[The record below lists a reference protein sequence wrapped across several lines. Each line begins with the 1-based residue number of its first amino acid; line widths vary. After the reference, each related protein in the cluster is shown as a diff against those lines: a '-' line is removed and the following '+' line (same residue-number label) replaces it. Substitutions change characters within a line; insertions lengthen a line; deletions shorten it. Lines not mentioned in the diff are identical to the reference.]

1 MTCKYRKSHGS
12 HPFNAGDGKAHAFGE
27 KLHRF
32 FKRLHR
38 NPDQGKIAGV
48 CAGVAETAGMR
59 PWIVRA
65 ALIILLIMNAPVAI
79 LLYILG
85 VVLLE
90 RRTDFAAAAPEA
102 AGPTAAASTKGPS
115 PEGPQSSGGSDAAA
129 DTGLPQNLRFES
141 LRRKFKDLEE
151 RAGDM
156 EAHVTSGDYTLN
168 KRFKEI

>member
-1 MTCKYRKSHGS
+1 MTCKYRKSRGS
-12 HPFNAGDGKAHAFGE
+12 HPFNAGDGKPHAFGE

-48 CAGVAETAGMR
+48 CAGIAETAGMR
-59 PWIVRA
+59 PWVVRA
-65 ALIILLIMNAPVAI
+65 ALIVLLIMNAPVAI

-85 VVLLE
+85 IVLLE
-90 RRTDFAAAAPEA
+90 RRTDFVAEGPEA
-102 AGPTAAASTKGPS
+102 AGPTATASTQGPA
-115 PEGPQSSGGSDAAA
+115 PDGPPSSGGPDSVV

-151 RAGDM
+151 RAADM

-168 KRFKEI
+168 KRLKEI